1 MVEVLAITFPIYLII
16 ALGFAVVKGGLVSV
30 EDIRALG
37 RVVIGIFIPATLFV
51 NISRVPVAEAM
62 RWDFVVGYL
71 AGSLTIFAVGTLFAA
86 KVLRQSRQVAV
97 LQGLGMSSSNSG
109 FMGFPIVAMVLGDVA
124 VQALAMAM
132 LVENVVMIPLAMLL
146 ADGGRGQSLL
156 QNTLRPVL
164 SNPILIAVVAA
175 LALSASGLALPGA
188 MERTLEILAP
198 VGPPVALVAVGGIV
212 AALSFA
218 PIKGPVAAVV
228 AGKLVLHP
236 LAVLVALTLSGS
248 LPQDLVLAG
257 VLFASVPMM
266 SIYALFGQRW
276 GAESFA
282 ASALILTTVLS
293 FLTVSAILWLTS
305 SPA

>member
-1 MVEVLAITFPIYLII
+1 MAEVLAITFPIYLII

-37 RVVIGIFIPATLFV
+37 RVVIGLFIPATLFV

-62 RWDFVVGYL
+62 RWDFILGYL
-71 AGSLTIFAVGTLFAA
+71 AGSLAVFAAGTLFAA
-86 KVLRQSRQVAV
+86 RALHQPRPAAA
-97 LQGLGMSSSNSG
+97 LLGLGMSSSNSG

-146 ADGGRGQSLL
+146 AEGGRGRSFWQDS
-156 QNTLRPVL
+156 LRPVL
-164 SNPILIAVVAA
+164 TNPILIAVVAA
-175 LALSASGLALPGA
+175 LALSASGLALPGTL
-188 MERTLEILAP
+188 ERTLTILAP

-218 PIKGPVAAVV
+218 PARGPVAAV
-228 AGKLVLHP
+228 AFGKLVLHP
-236 LAVLVALTLSGS
+236 LAVLAGLTLTGS
-248 LPQDLVLAG
+248 LPQDLILAG

-276 GAESFA
+276 GAEGFA

-293 FLTVSAILWLTS
+293 FFTVSVLLWLT
-305 SPA
+305 